1 MSLSLCGFTDFIIY
15 FRDEHS
21 LIAQYC
27 HKLHNGD
34 IRSVVPDSP
43 LQLMAELD
51 DEKRHH
57 LEMMIRYVVN
67 FSNFASYLK

>member
-1 MSLSLCGFTDFIIY
+1 MTRFSEKYPFFHV

-27 HKLHNGD
+27 QKLHNGD
-34 IRSVVPDSP
+34 INSLVPDSP

-51 DEKRHH
+51 DEKRQQ
-57 LEMMIRYVVN
+57 LELMIRYV
-67 FSNFASYLK
+67 

>member
-1 MSLSLCGFTDFIIY
+1 MVIIALIIY

-57 LEMMIRYVVN
+57 LEMMIRYVVH
-67 FSNFASYLK
+67 FSNFASCLK